1 MEHITIYR
9 KKNAVNV
16 KKLVDFSA
24 VVCLHFKAGSL
35 TRLMMEARLSKTFAN

>member
-24 VVCLHFKAGSL
+24 VVCL
-35 TRLMMEARLSKTFAN
+35 MMEARPSKTFAN